1 MGEEKGCMGRLRASR
16 LACGV
21 AVGWLLVLGGCGGHT
36 SVPTSPVPARV
47 TLNPGGATS
56 VQLGN
61 TVRFS
66 ASAVNSSNSNINVA
80 FTFQSSDTSILNF
93 APGGQACA
101 GRFDPT
107 FISCIPAGSGAVQ
120 VTATADGVVSPP
132 TLVFVHPPIDN
143 IVVTQ
148 VPPSPPYVTPVPCI
162 SQGQTMTLQAT
173 AYSQGVD
180 VTPSVGPF
188 TWSVANPSVVTVTPI
203 VTNLNYGVATNQAT
217 ATAAVP
223 GFTQIF
229 ANATNVSSSAFQ
241 QFTNNNGPVWNFFET
256 CPVQTITLQ
265 LGSAGSQQSGQ
276 TIFVTS
282 KGKSQAVT
290 AIVYDVIGNLVAKPS
305 LTWTSSQPAAVSA
318 PASCTTSLTC
328 TVNTAGPGAGIV
340 TASCTPP
347 SCNVGFPLI
356 PENLPASTA
365 ALYIP
370 VPVYAAT
377 AISGLVNGAVSGT
390 GVIASSLD
398 CTSNFNC
405 SVALY
410 DVSTSANLPGNPLI
424 VPTPPNSLA
433 FDAAGDKGFVGSNFG
448 AFTINPSNIG
458 TASSPFGGLGTIT
471 GKILAVSLNG
481 QLAIF
486 SDTVHAPNQVYIVNT
501 VNASSPSISE
511 FAISGAVAAAFSPD
525 NLKAYIVACVPGP
538 VACSGSTGNTVFVYS
553 TLQSM
558 QTIPL
563 TAPASAVAF
572 SSTGAFAFVT
582 GGSTTSLVT
591 AFNTCNN
598 ALSTDKNGVPLVI
611 NNPLP
616 EVPSFLQVLPAAGAP
631 PPVVQVLLYPVPNAT
646 GLDVLIALDHTG
658 IDLIATDATV
668 LGSGQPPIPGP
679 SCPQYIEQAVN
690 LSPTPPNPSFPPQ
703 HIDFGLGTFH
713 PISFFVSPDGSKAYV
728 VTTDFSSIL
737 VFDFNTGSLS
747 SSIPLHGNAIPVSAS
762 FTVDGTLLYVAAN
775 DGTLHLVNTLS
786 AADVQQISFPNLP
799 DVNNPYCQYGAT
811 TIDCNLNLVVVKP

>member
-1 MGEEKGCMGRLRASR
+1 MGRSRASR
-16 LACGV
+16 LASGV
-21 AVGWLLVLGGCGGHT
+21 AVGCLLVLGGCGGHT
-36 SVPTSPVPARV
+36 PVSTSAIPAKV
-47 TLNPGGATS
+47 NLNPGGSTS
-56 VQLGN
+56 LQLGN
-61 TVRFS
+61 TLRFF

-101 GRFDPT
+101 GRYDAT
-107 FISCIPAGSGAVQ
+107 FSVCNPAASGAVQ

-143 IVVTQ
+143 IVVTE

-188 TWSVANPSVVTVTPI
+188 TWQAASPSVVTITPI
-203 VTNLNYGVATNQAT
+203 VSNPTYGVATNEAT

-229 ANATNVSSSAFQ
+229 ASATNISSSAFQ

-276 TIFVTS
+276 TIFVAN

-290 AIVYDVIGNLVAKPS
+290 AIVYDVLGNLVAKPF
-305 LTWTSSQPAAVSA
+305 LTWTSSQPASVSA
-318 PASCTTSLTC
+318 PSSCATSLTC
-328 TVNTAGPGAGIV
+328 TVSTAGPGAGIV

-356 PENLPASTA
+356 PENLPPSTA

-377 AISGLVNGAVSGT
+377 AISGVVNGTVATT

-398 CTSNFNC
+398 CTSNFDC

-410 DVSTSANLPGNPLI
+410 DVSTSANLPGSPLFL
-424 VPTPPNSLA
+424 PTQPNSLA
-433 FDAAGDKGFVGSNFG
+433 FDAGGDKAYVGSNFG

-458 TASSPFGGLGTIT
+458 SASNPFGGLGNIT
-471 GKILAVSLNG
+471 GRILAVSSNG
-481 QLAIF
+481 QLAVL
-486 SDTVHAPNQVYIVNT
+486 SDTVHTPNQVYVVNT
-501 VNASSPSISE
+501 INASSPSISD
-511 FAISGAVAAAFSPD
+511 FAISGAVAAGFSPD
-525 NLKAYIVACVPGP
+525 NLKGFILACVPGP
-538 VACSGSTGNTVFVYS
+538 VACSSSTGNTIFVYS

-591 AFNTCNN
+591 TFNTCNN
-598 ALSTDKNGVPLVI
+598 ALSTDKNGIPLVI

-616 EVPSFLQVLPAAGAP
+616 EVPLFLQVLPAAGAP
-631 PPVVQVLLYPVPNAT
+631 PPVVNVLLTPAPNAT

-668 LGSGQPPIPGP
+668 LGSGQPPIPNP
-679 SCPQYIEQAVN
+679 PCPQYIEQAVN
-690 LSPTPPNPSFPPQ
+690 LNPTPPNPTFPPQ

-747 SSIPLHGNAIPVSAS
+747 GSIPLHGNAIPVSAS
-762 FTVDGTLLYVAAN
+762 FTVDGTLIYVAAN
-775 DGTLHLVNTLS
+775 DGTLHQVNTLS
-786 AADVQQISFPNLP
+786 AADVLQISFPDLP
-799 DVNNPYCQYGAT
+799 DVNNPYCAFGAT
-811 TIDCNLNLVVVKP
+811 TINCNLDLVVVKP